1 MEKAMK
7 AQVENKQHKKLI
19 LIFLVSLIPCAIF
32 DNKDA
37 LLTRFRGPEVE
48 KNTSS

>member
-1 MEKAMK
+1 MKKTMK
-7 AQVENKQHKKLI
+7 AQAENKQHKRLI
-19 LIFLVSLIPCAIF
+19 LICLVSLIPCAIF

-37 LLTRFRGPEVE
+37 LLTRFRGPEVK